1 LQVIKYMP
9 ASADLAAAISL
20 NDAAEIGQQNLTVQD
35 AIDGTWVPV
44 QDDPAPEVDVV
55 TGEVSE

>member
-1 LQVIKYMP
+1 V
-9 ASADLAAAISL
+9 AL

-44 QDDPAPEVDVV
+44 TDETPATETVDVE
-55 TGEVSE
+55 TGEIVGE